1 MAALSQFH
9 GEISGLELR
18 MALCHEQRFWTR
30 LMATVDVVIP
40 CYNYARYLRSGVGSV
55 LSQADVE
62 VRVLVIDDASI
73 DDTPQVAAGLAAADP
88 RVELRRHDVNKGH
101 IQTYNEGLL
110 CWATADYCVLL
121 SADDLLVPGS
131 LSRAVRVMEG
141 DHRIG
146 MVYGHAHEFT
156 SEQGLPSFPPV
167 WRGYNRWSGAQWLR
181 DRFKTAH
188 NVVATPAVVV
198 RTAVQHKVGGYRPE
212 LPHAGDLE
220 MWLRIASVSDIAYVK
235 GTPQA
240 CYRLHAMSM
249 MTTTYNTH
257 LIDLYQRRDVYRSV
271 VEHQRKHLKC
281 PDALLEIAT
290 RKLAREALARACTGY
305 DRNEV
310 EHFCVDE
317 LVEFA
322 MTTYPDARSLPEYRA
337 LGRRRFLGPLV
348 CNRTQLFVIP
358 RVFRRIERT
367 LWRWRWR
374 RCGV

>member
-1 MAALSQFH
+1 M
-9 GEISGLELR
+9 
-18 MALCHEQRFWTR
+18 MV
-30 LMATVDVVIP
+30 TVDVVIP
-40 CYNYARYLRSGVGSV
+40 CYNYAHYLRSSVRSV

-62 VRVLVIDDASI
+62 VRVLVIDDAST
-73 DDTPQVAAGLAAADP
+73 DDTPPVAAELAASDP
-88 RVELRRHDVNKGH
+88 RVELWRHDVNKGH

-110 CWATADYCVLL
+110 GWATADYCVLL

-156 SEQGLPSFPPV
+156 SEQDLPSFPPV
-167 WRGYNRWSGAQWLR
+167 WRGYNCWSGAQWLR
-181 DRFKTAH
+181 DRFKAGH

-198 RTAVQHKVGGYRPE
+198 RTAIQHKVGGYRPE

-240 CYRLHAMSM
+240 CYRVHATSM
-249 MTTTYNTH
+249 MTAKYNTP

-271 VEHQRKHLKC
+271 VEHQHEQLER
-281 PDALLEIAT
+281 PDELLEIAS
-290 RKLAREALARACTGY
+290 RKLAREALNRACAGY

-310 EHFCVDE
+310 EHFRVEE

-322 MTTYPDARSLPEYRA
+322 MTTYRNASSLPEYRA

-348 CNRTQLFVIP
+348 CNRTQMFAFP
-358 RVFRRIERT
+358 RAFRRIERMI
-367 LWRWRWR
+367 WRYRWRQR
-374 RCGV
+374 GV